1 MRFPIRPL
9 AAAVAVLLA
18 QSAAAGPG
26 IPTLEEVTVD
36 GVRRA
41 DLPDAETVDE
51 VALDTRSAAGHDTAG
66 LLEGLPGLSLW
77 GAGGVSSLPAL
88 RGLADDRL
96 RIRLD
101 GMDLV
106 AGCPNHMNPPLSYAT
121 PAQVEAIKVYAGI
134 TPVSVGGDSI
144 GGSIEVNTA
153 APRFAREGEG
163 LVAGGEIG
171 SNARGNGDAFGAD
184 AAFTLATERFQVAY
198 TGSTARADNYRA
210 GGDFRSF
217 VATGNVGRAL
227 ARDEVGSSGYEV
239 RNHQLGVAF
248 RSGTHQVDVRFATQD
263 MPFQNFPNQRMD
275 LVDNDQERINLH
287 YLGQYERLTFDAR
300 LWHESLDHAMDF
312 GDDKRFWY
320 GMASNVGGMMGDGRA
335 CSPISATCAAGMP
348 MLTAAN
354 TNGGR
359 LQADVALRRQDVLR
373 VGGEF
378 LAYRLDDYWPPSG
391 SAMWPGTFVN
401 LARGQRDRL
410 ALFGEWEAQSGAHW
424 THLLGLRIEN
434 VDTDAGDVRGYDVD
448 PAPPGSFMMTSADAA
463 AFNARER
470 TRTDHNWDLTA
481 LARWTPSDT
490 FSLEFGVARKTRS
503 PSLYERYAWSSWSMA
518 AVMNNTVGDGN
529 GYVGDPDLEPEV
541 AWTASA
547 AFDWHAADRRWQLR
561 AMPYWTRVSDYIDA
575 VAITAMPNA
584 FNVLRHANQDARLAG
599 IDLDARFV
607 LADTGF
613 GRFTL
618 RGTAGVTDGTNRD
631 TGDALYNIMPEN
643 ARLTLEH
650 RIGAWD
656 SALELIGVG
665 AKDELS
671 KVRNE
676 IGTAGYGLLNLRAG
690 WAWKTLRVD
699 AGLDNL
705 FDRLYRLPQ
714 GGAYL
719 GQGATMMI
727 NGVPWGIAV
736 PGPSRTAWIGL
747 RFAF

>member
-1 MRFPIRPL
+1 
-9 AAAVAVLLA
+9 
-18 QSAAAGPG
+18 
-26 IPTLEEVTVD
+26 
-36 GVRRA
+36 
-41 DLPDAETVDE
+41 
-51 VALDTRSAAGHDTAG
+51 
-66 LLEGLPGLSLW
+66 
-77 GAGGVSSLPAL
+77 
-88 RGLADDRL
+88 
-96 RIRLD
+96 
-101 GMDLV
+101 
-106 AGCPNHMNPPLSYAT
+106 
-121 PAQVEAIKVYAGI
+121 
-134 TPVSVGGDSI
+134 
-144 GGSIEVNTA
+144 
-153 APRFAREGEG
+153 
-163 LVAGGEIG
+163 
-171 SNARGNGDAFGAD
+171 
-184 AAFTLATERFQVAY
+184 
-198 TGSTARADNYRA
+198 
-210 GGDFRSF
+210 
-217 VATGNVGRAL
+217 
-227 ARDEVGSSGYEV
+227 
-239 RNHQLGVAF
+239 
-248 RSGTHQVDVRFATQD
+248 
-263 MPFQNFPNQRMD
+263 
-275 LVDNDQERINLH
+275 
-287 YLGQYERLTFDAR
+287 
-300 LWHESLDHAMDF
+300 
-312 GDDKRFWY
+312 
-320 GMASNVGGMMGDGRA
+320 
-335 CSPISATCAAGMP
+335 
-348 MLTAAN
+348 
-354 TNGGR
+354 
-359 LQADVALRRQDVLR
+359 
-373 VGGEF
+373 
-378 LAYRLDDYWPPSG
+378 
-391 SAMWPGTFVN
+391 
-401 LARGQRDRL
+401 
-410 ALFGEWEAQSGAHW
+410 
-424 THLLGLRIEN
+424 
-434 VDTDAGDVRGYDVD
+434 
-448 PAPPGSFMMTSADAA
+448 MMTSADAA